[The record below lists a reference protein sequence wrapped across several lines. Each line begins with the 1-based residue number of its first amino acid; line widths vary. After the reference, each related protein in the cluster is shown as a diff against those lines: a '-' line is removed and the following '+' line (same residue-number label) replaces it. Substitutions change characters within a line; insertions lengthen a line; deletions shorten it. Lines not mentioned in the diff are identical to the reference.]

1 MQNYKADMH
10 IHSCYSFDSTMPV
23 KDIVDAAER
32 HGLTHIALVD
42 HVEFS
47 NQPVKEVL
55 TRIKTRN
62 QEIDELKNYSNIKVI
77 KGVEISEPH
86 LFQDE
91 VKHIEEI
98 EDLDYILGSIHHIL
112 GMPIKKM
119 KTLKNAYDLYLN
131 SMLRMVD
138 QANIDTLAHLD
149 YLKRHINNGAFNK
162 EMLEEI
168 LKIIIERGI
177 TLEVNT
183 SGYRRCG
190 EYFPS
195 NEIIEMYKN
204 LGGKNIVM
212 GSDAHQVS
220 EIYDNILET
229 EEAIKPYNLT
239 KGLIQKRRFRTF

>member
-23 KDIVDAAER
+23 KDIVDAAEK

>member
-10 IHSCYSFDSTMPV
+10 IHSCYSFDSTMPI
-23 KDIVDAAER
+23 KDIIDKAEK
-32 HGLTHIALVD
+32 HNLTHIALVD

-47 NQPVKEVL
+47 NQPVKEVI

-62 QEIDELKNYSNIKVI
+62 QEIDDLKNYSNIKII

-91 VKHIEEI
+91 VKYLEEI

-119 KTLKNAYDLYLN
+119 KNQKNAYDLYLT
-131 SMLRMVD
+131 SMLRMVE
-138 QANIDTLAHLD
+138 QTNIDTLAHLD
-149 YLKRHINNGAFNK
+149 YLKRHIHNGEFNK
-162 EMLEEI
+162 AILEEI
-168 LKIIIERGI
+168 LKVVIEKQI
-177 TLEVNT
+177 TLEINT

-195 NEIIEMYKN
+195 NEIIEMYKQ

-212 GSDAHQVS
+212 GSDAHTLS
-220 EIYDNILET
+220 EIYDALPST
-229 EEAIKPYNLT
+229 EDAIAPYNLT
-239 KGLIQKRRFRTF
+239 KGIVTKRRFRTF